1 MKVHLQVNFRNVIN
15 QAVIEAW
22 RRVPSGPHEPDFIAS
37 LVLSGTSGFH
47 NAIVAVPG
55 IWNNV
60 NTVGVFC
67 HQSPMVKY
75 MHGVTERR
83 CELGDVLWCHFHT
96 NREGN
101 TFRNAILFQSKM
113 SNTISPIIPYDDTQ
127 LKLYREWPQYEYYRP
142 KTLNGQIRNL
152 LPKQP
157 HAGAQYMF
165 LNSSPLTN
173 PFLGIHFLHSNK
185 IFPIGTTTVTPLLLG
200 DTPLECELVR
210 FLFFDSGRPFDSYF
224 DRNTSDEWTKIVWD
238 LLRNGMSRAFN
249 RRRAGFNNRPRISRN
264 RTNMDGMLAFTG
276 SFDDIGSGSDSEFYN
291 EYKDLFSSDDGGNQ
305 ENNYTPEDKDD
316 GGAPS
321 IVIFRTN
328 EGKG

>member
-1 MKVHLQVNFRNVIN
+1 MKRLLQINFRNVIN

-37 LVLSGTSGFH
+37 LVLSGTPGFH
-47 NAIVAVPG
+47 NAIIATSG
-55 IWNNV
+55 IWSKV

-75 MHGVTERR
+75 MDGVTERR

-96 NREGN
+96 NKEGD

-113 SNTISPIIPYDDTQ
+113 SATLTPAIHYNDTQ
-127 LKLYREWPQYEYYRP
+127 LKLYREWPQYEYCRSGS
-142 KTLNGQIRNL
+142 LNGQVRNL

-165 LNSSPLTN
+165 IDNSPITN
-173 PFLGIHFLHSNK
+173 PSLGVQNLNPYTT
-185 IFPIGTTTVTPLLLG
+185 FPIGTTTISPLLLG
-200 DTPLECELVR
+200 NTPLELELVR
-210 FLFFDSGRPFDSYF
+210 FLFLGSGRSFDSY
-224 DRNTSDEWTKIVWD
+224 RNRNASDEWTKIIWD

-249 RRRAGFNNRPRISRN
+249 RRRAGFNNSPRISRYKSS
-264 RTNMDGMLAFTG
+264 MDGMLTFTG
-276 SFDDIGSGSDSEFYN
+276 SSDDISSGLDGEFYN
-291 EYKDLFSSDDGGNQ
+291 EYKDLFSSDDGGNK
-305 ENNYTPEDKDD
+305 ENNYTPEDKEG

-321 IVIFRTN
+321 IIIFRTN
-328 EGKG
+328 ESKG